1 MKAKV
6 MVLDDEPLILELL
19 QTSLSQDG
27 FNVLCAASEDDF
39 WKIVKLHEIN
49 LFLLDLNLPDGNG
62 LNIAKKIRETSDV
75 GIIIL
80 SGRTDEIDR
89 IVSLE
94 LGADDYV
101 TKPYSPRELSAR
113 ISSVLRRTSSSIF
126 RINDDD
132 KKPVG
137 GSNSVRFDGWEL
149 QPESRRVIAPNG
161 EEIELTTTEF
171 DFLKAF
177 VLRPN
182 QVLSRQQLMDATK
195 GQDWVCYDRAVDGLV
210 SRLRRKVFPSDDST
224 QSHYIKTVRGIGYMF
239 SP

>member
-6 MVLDDEPLILELL
+6 LVLDDEPLILELL

-27 FNVLCAASEDDF
+27 FNVLCANSEKEF
-39 WKIVKLHEIN
+39 WNTVKLHEIN

-62 LNIAKKIRETSDV
+62 LNIAKKIRETSNV

-113 ISSVLRRTSSSIF
+113 ITSVLRR
-126 RINDDD
+126 
-132 KKPVG
+132 
-137 GSNSVRFDGWEL
+137 SNSSVYQFEDGTQKIDETTNSVYFDGWEL
-149 QPESRRVIAPNG
+149 QPDSRRVIAPND
-161 EEIELTTTEF
+161 EEVELTTTEF

-177 VLRPN
+177 VTRPN
-182 QVLSRQQLMDATK
+182 RILTRQQLMDVTK
-195 GQDWVCYDRAVDGLV
+195 GQDWASYDRAVDGLV
-210 SRLRRKVFPSDDST
+210 RLLRRKVLPKKAQGQT
-224 QSHYIKTVRGIGYMF
+224 QYIKTVRGIGYMF
-239 SP
+239 SS

>member
-1 MKAKV
+1 MKAKI

-19 QTSLSQDG
+19 ETSLSRDG
-27 FNVLCAASEDDF
+27 FDVLSAASEQDF
-39 WKIVKLHEIN
+39 WKTVKQHEIS

-62 LNIAKKIRETSDV
+62 LNIARKIRETSDV

-80 SGRTDEIDR
+80 SGKTDEVDR

-113 ISSVLRRTSSSIF
+113 ISSVLRRTSSNMF
-126 RINDDD
+126 RLGAEAAQPAEKANE
-132 KKPVG
+132 V
-137 GSNSVRFDGWEL
+137 SFDGWKIQL
-149 QPESRRVIAPNG
+149 DSRRVLAPNG
-161 EEIELTTTEF
+161 KEIELTTTEF

-177 VLRPN
+177 VQRPN
-182 QVLSRQQLMDATK
+182 RVLSREQLMNVTK

-210 SRLRRKVFPSDDST
+210 SRLRRKITPSTDAT
-224 QSHYIKTVRGIGYMF
+224 QTHYIKTVRGVGYMF

>member
-19 QTSLSQDG
+19 QTSLSRDG
-27 FNVLCAASEDDF
+27 FSVLCASSEEEF
-39 WKIVKLHEIN
+39 WNTVKLHEIN

-62 LNIAKKIRETSDV
+62 LNIAKKIRETSNV

-80 SGRTDEIDR
+80 SGKTDEIDR

-101 TKPYSPRELSAR
+101 MKPYSPRELSAR
-113 ISSVLRRTSSSIF
+113 ISSVLRRTNSSVF
-126 RINDDD
+126 RTGDDAQ
-132 KKPVG
+132 KPVG
-137 GSNSVRFDGWEL
+137 TASSVRFDGWEL

-177 VLRPN
+177 VTRPN
-182 QVLSRQQLMDATK
+182 QVLTRQQLMDATK

-210 SRLRRKVFPSDDST
+210 SRLRRKIIPGKDAT
-224 QSHYIKTVRGIGYMF
+224 QSHYIKTVHGIGYMF

>member
-1 MKAKV
+1 MKAKI

-19 QTSLSQDG
+19 ETSLSRDG
-27 FNVLCAASEDDF
+27 FSVLCVASEEEF
-39 WKIVKLHEIN
+39 WSTVKLHEID

-62 LNIAKKIRETSDV
+62 LNIAKKIRATSDV

-113 ISSVLRRTSSSIF
+113 ISSVLRRTNSSVY
-126 RINDDD
+126 RMGDDAQ
-132 KKPVG
+132 KPIEK
-137 GSNSVRFDGWEL
+137 SKNVRFDGWEL
-149 QPESRRVIAPNG
+149 KLDSRRVIAPNG
-161 EEIELTTTEF
+161 EDIELTTTEF

-210 SRLRRKVFPSDDST
+210 SRLRRKVSPGSDSA
-224 QSHYIKTVRGIGYMF
+224 QSHYIKTIRGIGYMF

>member
-1 MKAKV
+1 MKAKIL
-6 MVLDDEPLILELL
+6 VLDDEPLILELL
-19 QTSLSQDG
+19 EASLSRDG
-27 FNVLCAASEDDF
+27 FSVLCVASEKDF
-39 WKIVKLHEIN
+39 WNTVKLHEIN

-62 LNIAKKIRETSDV
+62 LNIAKKIRATSDV

-94 LGADDYV
+94 LGADDYI

-113 ISSVLRRTSSSIF
+113 ISSVLRRTDANIY
-126 RINDDD
+126 RMGGDTQE
-132 KKPVG
+132 PVEK
-137 GSNSVRFDGWEL
+137 SKNILFDGWEL
-149 QPESRRVIAPNG
+149 KLNSRRLIAPTG
-161 EEIELTTTEF
+161 EDIELTTTEF

-210 SRLRRKVFPSDDST
+210 SRLRRKVSPGDDST
-224 QSHYIKTVRGIGYMF
+224 QLHYIKTVRGIGYMF

>member
-1 MKAKV
+1 MKAKI
-6 MVLDDEPLILELL
+6 MILDDEPLILELL

-27 FNVLCAASEDDF
+27 FNVLCAASEEDF
-39 WKIVKLHEIN
+39 WKTLNLHEIN

-62 LNIAKKIRETSDV
+62 LNIAKKIRETSNV

-137 GSNSVRFDGWEL
+137 ESTGVRFDGWEL
-149 QPESRRVIAPNG
+149 LPDSRRVIAPNG
-161 EEIELTTTEF
+161 EDIELTTMEF

-182 QVLSRQQLMDATK
+182 KVLSRQQLMDATK

-210 SRLRRKVFPSDDST
+210 SRLRRKVFPGEEST

>member
-19 QTSLSQDG
+19 QASLSRDG
-27 FNVLCAASEDDF
+27 FNVLCAASEEDF
-39 WKIVKLHEIN
+39 WNIVKLHEIS

-113 ISSVLRRTSSSIF
+113 ISSVLRRTKSSIF
-126 RINDDD
+126 RMGDDAQ
-132 KKPVG
+132 KPVEKA
-137 GSNSVRFDGWEL
+137 NSVRFDGWEL
-149 QPESRRVIAPNG
+149 QQDTRRVIAPNG
-161 EEIELTTTEF
+161 EDIELTTMEF

-195 GQDWVCYDRAVDGLV
+195 GQDWVCYDRAIDGLV
-210 SRLRRKVFPSDDST
+210 SRLRRKVSPGDEST

>member
-1 MKAKV
+1 MKAKIL
-6 MVLDDEPLILELL
+6 VLDDEPLILELL
-19 QTSLSQDG
+19 QASLSRDG
-27 FNVLCAASEDDF
+27 FSVLCVASEQEF
-39 WKIVKLHEIN
+39 WKAVKLHEIN

-62 LNIAKKIRETSDV
+62 LDIAKKIRATSDV

-113 ISSVLRRTSSSIF
+113 IKSVLRRTDSKVYRMGEDVQSP
-126 RINDDD
+126 RD
-132 KKPVG
+132 KAR
-137 GSNSVRFDGWEL
+137 NIQFDGWEL
-149 QPESRRVIAPNG
+149 KLDSRRVIAPSG
-161 EEIELTTTEF
+161 EDIELTTTEF

-210 SRLRRKVFPSDDST
+210 SRLRRKVSPSGESAQT
-224 QSHYIKTVRGIGYMF
+224 HYIKTVRGIGYMF